1 MLIIIQPVDHFK
13 APPLLSS
20 KGNYNGTSHAN
31 IYKKQA
37 TLRKAA
43 AGLAKI
49 SGFFTSIGK
58 PTRQPIE
65 VLEIKSSSSEDTL
78 QTLAKR
84 MGMIFPAFH
93 WSRILPYPAPQSL
106 MWLSCCQI
114 IIYLAITQTQSHQQS
129 PFSI

>member
-43 AGLAKI
+43 AGSAKI
-49 SGFFTSIGK
+49 SGFFISILK
-58 PTRQPIE
+58 PGRQPIE
-65 VLEIKSSSSEDTL
+65 VLKIKAVHLRTL
-78 QTLAKR
+78 LQALVTR
-84 MGMIFPAFH
+84 MGLIFPAFH
-93 WSRILPYPAPQSL
+93 WSCILLYPAPQSL
-106 MWLSCCQI
+106 TWLSCCQI
-114 IIYLAITQTQSHQQS
+114 IIYLTITQTWSHQQS